1 MNKSS
6 TIVLVFSFL
15 TIGAISLTIG
25 LQEQAY
31 DNQMERLD
39 AAVSEAEADLGVVEE
54 DSTIKT
60 PPMKRAIDL
69 NRRLN
74 SRMAENQA
82 MLDSLIEVEN
92 ETVGEYVAGDS
103 TENDY

>member
-15 TIGAISLTIG
+15 ALGAISLTIG

-39 AAVSEAEADLGVVEE
+39 AAVSEAEQDLGVEEE
-54 DSTIKT
+54 DSASKT
-60 PPMKRAIDL
+60 PPMKRAIEL
-69 NRRLN
+69 NRAMNARV
-74 SRMAENQA
+74 AENQA